1 MPVSYR
7 SKAKVS
13 NAGSH
18 SGGASVSK
26 MASPPVLPIV
36 NGMPVSY
43 CVTQE
48 QVDRIASSF
57 KIRPDDVWIVTYPKA
72 GTTWGQQIV
81 RLVNNGG
88 KDDGKKLD
96 VAVPWIEAL
105 NTDERLYYQI
115 PVPLEDIP
123 SPRAM
128 KSHFRY
134 DNMPCGLPGR
144 TPCKYIYI
152 ARNPKDVAV
161 SFFHHHNAF
170 KHRYKYDKEIKWDD
184 FFRWFT
190 DGHVAYGDFFD
201 HVLSWWAHKDEPNV
215 LFLKFED
222 MKKDLRATV
231 IQIAKFIGKD
241 LTEDEISTVVSK
253 ATFGNMQA
261 NPEANY
267 SWISHRW
274 DPNGLPFM
282 RKGVVGDWVNYFS
295 EEQSAEF
302 DAKYAQRMNGSGLEF
317 DFQ

>member
-1 MPVSYR
+1 MTVSYH
-7 SKAKVS
+7 SEAKVS
-13 NAGSH
+13 SAGSH
-18 SGGASVSK
+18 SGGASVST

-36 NGMPVSY
+36 NGMAVSY
-43 CVTQE
+43 CITQE

-57 KIRPDDVWIVTYPKA
+57 KIRPDDVWVVTYPKA

-81 RLVNNGG
+81 RLINNGG

-96 VAVPWIEAL
+96 EAVPWIEAL

-115 PVPLEDIP
+115 PVPLEDLP
-123 SPRAM
+123 SPRAV

-134 DNMPCGLPGR
+134 DHMPCGLPSR

-170 KHRYKYDKEIKWDD
+170 KHRYKYDQEIKWDD
-184 FFRWFT
+184 FFRWFI
-190 DGHVAYGDFFD
+190 DGQVAYGDFFD

-222 MKKDLRATV
+222 MKKDLQAAVT
-231 IQIAKFIGKD
+231 QIAKFMGKD
-241 LTEDEISTVVSK
+241 LTEDELSTIVSK
-253 ATFGNMQA
+253 TTFENMQA
-261 NPEANY
+261 STEKNY
-267 SWISHRW
+267 SFASQ
-274 DPNGLPFM
+274 M
-282 RKGVVGDWVNYFS
+282 RKGIVGDWVNHFS
-295 EEQSAEF
+295 EEQSAEL
-302 DAKYAQRMNGSGLEF
+302 DAKYAQHLNGSGLEF